1 MARTIVRVGSRKLSL
16 GNLDKVLYPAAGF
29 VKAQVLDYYRRIAP
43 VILPHLKNRPVTMK
57 RYPDGVAAGFFY
69 EKRCPVYRPGWLRTK
84 RVPSAGP
91 PLDYCVID
99 DEAALIWVANL
110 ASIELHSFL
119 YTVRDIGRPT
129 ALAFDLDP
137 GPPATLLDCLPLA
150 LEMRD
155 RLAGL
160 GLKSFPKTSGGKG
173 LHLFVP
179 LNTPATFART
189 KAFAREFARNMEERH
204 PDRVLS
210 KMRKD
215 LRRGKVFIDWS
226 QNDDHKTTVC
236 AYSLRARERP
246 TVSTPVA
253 WKEVEAAVGKGEAA
267 SLVFEA
273 GDVLERVRR
282 KGDLF
287 AEVLTLRQALPRP
300 TAAKKA

>member
-1 MARTIVRVGSRKLSL
+1 MAKTIVQVGTKKLAL

-43 VILPHLKNRPVTMK
+43 VILPHLKGRPVTMK
-57 RYPDGVAAGFFY
+57 RYPDGVAAGYFY
-69 EKRCPVYRPGWLRTK
+69 EKRCPVHRPDWMHTK
-84 RVPSAGP
+84 RVPAEGP

-119 YTVRDIGRPT
+119 YTVKDIDRPT
-129 ALAFDLDP
+129 TVAFDMDP

-155 RLAGL
+155 RLADR
-160 GLKSFPKTSGGKG
+160 GLKAFPKTSGGKG

-179 LNTPATFART
+179 LNTPITFAQT
-189 KAFAREFARNMEERH
+189 KAFAQALARDMEADH

-210 KMRKD
+210 KPRKD

-226 QNDDHKTTVC
+226 QNDEHKTTVC

-253 WKEVEAAVGKGEAA
+253 WKELEAAQKKRSAA
-267 SLVFEA
+267 GLAFEA
-273 GDVLERVRR
+273 GDVLERVRK

-287 AEVLTLRQALPRP
+287 APVLTLRQTLPRP
-300 TAAKKA
+300 PAGKKA